1 MPSLAVILPLEA
13 DGVKV
18 AGAHLVCFGIGLTGQ
33 TQVFGTC
40 RRTVGSPQCERGFSH
55 EVGLEMSNSRN
66 VQLRKISGVGLA
78 IVFWV
83 MGCAAPLVGPP
94 EVVEALQEAD
104 APCPSVPKCMERGE
118 AAREGGQVSESF
130 LYFKQACGYGDP
142 LGCRHLADSY
152 ALGSLGEFDF
162 DLAGVR
168 YRWACEQGDGVACH
182 SLGVL
187 HRLGVGDE
195 PENRA
200 PRDFF
205 RKACELSELEG
216 CHDEAVESLRV
227 EGVEEEV
234 EERAVS
240 VFEEACSAGLS
251 AGCTNLAYMKAAGR
265 GTARD
270 HREALT
276 LFSEQCEGAQSWTDH
291 RLGPLSELEDLE
303 VYGVAQYQPE
313 VACEQLRVLVTG
325 TFEERVISAVDAERQ
340 ELEVCYENER
350 EKIERTVGTRNY
362 QRGRILMQADVGSDG
377 GGRNLEVIND
387 TLGLEAAQDCVLVAM
402 NRHLDDGSG
411 AGEGVYQVSWGLSFV
426 DEPPQRESDGAQ
438 RSCDAEAVQAAVGQ
452 QIPEM
457 KSCVDEYFQR
467 SDSEAHAMIMRWYF
481 APAGH
486 VDEVLMRVSLG
497 AESLRN
503 CLRETIEEIEIP
515 IFESG
520 ECSVQM
526 PLVASD
532 GKDLHFLLMSPR
544 GQ

>member
-1 MPSLAVILPLEA
+1 MNN
-13 DGVKV
+13 
-18 AGAHLVCFGIGLTGQ
+18 AGK
-33 TQVFGTC
+33 
-40 RRTVGSPQCERGFSH
+40 RGFSH
-55 EVGLEMSNSRN
+55 EVVLEMSNSRN
-66 VQLRKISGVGLA
+66 VRLMKISGVGLA
-78 IVFWV
+78 LILWA
-83 MGCAAPLVGPP
+83 MGCASAPLLGPAD
-94 EVVEALQEAD
+94 VVEAVENGD
-104 APCPSVPKCMERGE
+104 SSCRSGPRCVERGIE
-118 AAREGGQVSESF
+118 AREDGKISVSF
-130 LYFKQACGYGDP
+130 KYFQQGCAFGDP
-142 LGCRHLADSY
+142 TGCRHLADIY

-187 HRLGVGDE
+187 HRLGIGDE
-195 PENRA
+195 PENRDA
-200 PRDFF
+200 QGFF
-205 RKACELSELEG
+205 RKACALSELEG

-234 EERAVS
+234 EERAVL
-240 VFEEACSAGLS
+240 VFEEACSTGLS

-270 HREALT
+270 HREAHA
-276 LFSEQCEGAQSWTDH
+276 LFSEQCDSAQSWTDH
-291 RLGPLSELEDLE
+291 RLGSLSELEELE

-325 TFEERVISAVDAERQ
+325 TFEERIISAVDAERQ
-340 ELEVCYENER
+340 DLEACYENER
-350 EKIERTVGTRNY
+350 EKIERTRGTRNY

-377 GGRNLEVIND
+377 GGRNLRVIED

-411 AGEGVYQVSWGLSFV
+411 AGDGVYQVRWGLSFV
-426 DEPPQRESDGAQ
+426 DEPQRRESSGAE

-457 KSCVDEYFQR
+457 KRCVDEYFQR

-515 IFESG
+515 AFATG

-526 PLVASD
+526 PLVVSD
-532 GKDLHFLLMSPR
+532 GKALHFLLMSPR

>member
-1 MPSLAVILPLEA
+1 MPQKYWVATILSCIL
-13 DGVKV
+13 
-18 AGAHLVCFGIGLTGQ
+18 
-33 TQVFGTC
+33 
-40 RRTVGSPQCERGFSH
+40 SCEL
-55 EVGLEMSNSRN
+55 GLEMNNYRDIG
-66 VQLRKISGVGLA
+66 VIKTSGLGFAL
-78 IVFWV
+78 ILWM
-83 MGCAAPLVGPP
+83 MGCASAPLLGPA
-94 EVVEALQEAD
+94 EVVEAVRDSD
-104 APCPSVPKCMERGE
+104 ASCRSGPRCVERGKE
-118 AAREGGQVSESF
+118 ARADGKISVSF
-130 LYFKQACGYGDP
+130 MYFQQGCAFGDP
-142 LGCRHLADSY
+142 TGCRHLADIY

-162 DLAGVR
+162 DLAGGR

-195 PENRA
+195 PENRDA
-200 PRDFF
+200 RGFF
-205 RKACELSELEG
+205 RRACELSEIDG

-234 EERAVS
+234 EERAVLA
-240 VFEEACSAGLS
+240 FEEACSAGLS

-270 HREALT
+270 HREAHA
-276 LFSEQCEGAQSWTDH
+276 LFSEQCEGSQSWAGH

-303 VYGVAQYQPE
+303 VYGVEQYQPE

-340 ELEVCYENER
+340 DLEACYENER
-350 EKIERTVGTRNY
+350 EKIERTRGTRNY

-377 GGRNLEVIND
+377 GGQNLRVIED
-387 TLGLEAAQDCVLVAM
+387 TLGLEAAQDCALVAM

-411 AGEGVYQVSWGLSFV
+411 VGDGVYQVSWGFSFV
-426 DEPPQRESDGAQ
+426 DEPQRRESEGAQ
-438 RSCDAEAVQAAVGQ
+438 RSCDAEAVQTAVGQ

-457 KSCVDEYFQR
+457 QRCVEEYFRR
-467 SDSEAHAMIMRWYF
+467 SDSQDHAMIMRWYF
-481 APAGH
+481 APPGH

-503 CLRETIEEIEIP
+503 CLRDTIEEIEIP
-515 IFESG
+515 AFETG

-532 GKDLHFLLMSPR
+532 GEDLHFLLMSPR